1 MATNFFLSTR
11 YISLFY
17 THPHT
22 NTLTHTHTHT
32 LISLSLLNTHTHHF
46 TLSKQSNF
54 VFAHLAFLFQ
64 LLFCNNL
71 TQKSTETG
79 ERKLVYN
86 VMLAEGTFKHLKG
99 GVWCCSRIAFE
110 FLLNRSILWSWN
122 KLFVLL
128 DDNKLQL
135 LFYFFILQSTH
146 EVIYSISSKRNW
158 ILYFLLLN
166 IRSLL
171 NDTHGKIIS
180 LFKTSLVKSFF
191 SYQESW

>member
-1 MATNFFLSTR
+1 
-11 YISLFY
+11 
-17 THPHT
+17 
-22 NTLTHTHTHT
+22 
-32 LISLSLLNTHTHHF
+32 
-46 TLSKQSNF
+46 
-54 VFAHLAFLFQ
+54 
-64 LLFCNNL
+64 
-71 TQKSTETG
+71 
-79 ERKLVYN
+79 
-86 VMLAEGTFKHLKG
+86 MLAEGTFKHLKG

-191 SYQESW
+191 FLSRILVVLRSKISFPIYDWSDNKSKTSLYFAAIYGPS